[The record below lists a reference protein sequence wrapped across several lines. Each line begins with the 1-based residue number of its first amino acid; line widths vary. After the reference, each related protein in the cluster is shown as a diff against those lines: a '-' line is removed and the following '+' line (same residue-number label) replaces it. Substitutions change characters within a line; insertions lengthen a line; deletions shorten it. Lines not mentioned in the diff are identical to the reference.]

1 MDRVIQGQK
10 SLKRGYTTGSCSAA
24 ATKAALVMMMSGE
37 RCDTV
42 RIGTPKGIEL
52 NLEVH
57 NQEYSADEAFCS
69 IIKDGGD
76 DPDATHGLHILSR
89 VTRPGGVVNQENSGS
104 AQAASPGET
113 AGTTEA
119 ARASAIVPEPYE
131 EDLEIKGVSIKVY
144 IRGGRGV
151 GVVTRGG
158 LSCEVG
164 KSAINP
170 VPRKMIIKSVKEVL
184 DCYDPDVLPESLK
197 IEIGVERGQE
207 TALKTFN
214 PKLGI
219 IGGISILGT
228 SGIVEPMSEKALVD
242 TIKTEINQFAELN
255 CIKRE
260 ADHEP
265 QGHVASALEA
275 VEDSSDFPVPPMLVC
290 PGNYGQDYAKEVLG
304 IDLEM
309 AVKTSNYIGEML
321 DYSCWL
327 QIPRI
332 LLIGHAGKL
341 IKIAAGVMN
350 THSSSADA
358 RQEVMAA
365 HSAMLGMES
374 KAIKAI
380 MNAISAEE
388 MTDII
393 LARGQDFAKAV
404 FESIGKKIK
413 EHIDHRTKTKIQ
425 VEFIVFTKTQGA
437 LIKSEG
443 ADQMLKDLKK
453 HQELLA
459 GQEDYKSI

>member
-1 MDRVIQGQK
+1 MDRVVQGQK
-10 SLKRGYTTGSCSAA
+10 SLRRGYTTGSCSAA

-76 DPDATHGLHILSR
+76 DPDATHGLHIFSR
-89 VTRPGGVVNQENSGS
+89 VTRPGGTGGQGKSDSHEAVSMPGNAGS
-104 AQAASPGET
+104 PVITPQ
-113 AGTTEA
+113 
-119 ARASAIVPEPYE
+119 PYE

-184 DCYDPDVLPESLK
+184 DCYDPAALPGSLK

-265 QGHVASALEA
+265 QGHAASALEA

-374 KAIKAI
+374 KAIKDI

-425 VEFIVFTKTQGA
+425 VEFIVFTKVHGA

-443 ADQMLKDLKK
+443 ADKMLKDLKK
-453 HQELLA
+453 HQ
-459 GQEDYKSI
+459 QKQ